1 MGKRWAEIAR
11 RLPGRSDNTIKN
23 WWNGSINSRRRSD
36 PSDTM
41 TNDTGVTSD
50 CGGELPD
57 YRHGQPAYYRNLPA
71 LIQTPSY
78 ESQVFRHDP
87 VTPPTPPSSLG
98 DSDYME
104 KRDRRMSL
112 NHLLI

>member
-41 TNDTGVTSD
+41 TNDTGGTSD
-50 CGGELPD
+50 CGGDPD

-87 VTPPTPPSSLG
+87 VTPPTPPSSLD